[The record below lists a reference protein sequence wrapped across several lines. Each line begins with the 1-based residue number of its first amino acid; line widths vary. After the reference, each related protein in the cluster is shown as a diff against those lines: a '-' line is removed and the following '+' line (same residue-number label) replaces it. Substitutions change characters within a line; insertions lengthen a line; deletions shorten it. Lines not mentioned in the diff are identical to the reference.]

1 MTKLIQVEELEGNV
15 LLATLDVPGKKVNT
29 MAQPVMQEIA
39 ALVDEWEKRTD
50 VKGLLFI
57 SGKPGQFIAGA
68 DLNELGAMVVADK
81 SLVAEMLEKS
91 HGLFDRISHLPFPT
105 VALIDG
111 NCMGGGTELSLA
123 LDYRIVSDNRKTKV
137 GLPEVK
143 IGLIP
148 GWGGT
153 QRMPRLIGIH
163 KAIDMICSGDPMTAA
178 QARDVGFA
186 FDAVPTER
194 LVEEGQRL
202 LNIVNESGEWKEQR
216 EKRDQPIGMSEDQMN
231 FTFAVSEGHVRGVTK
246 GHYPAP
252 LVALKAMREGV
263 NLPLSEGLAKER
275 EGSMEVIGST
285 IAGNLISV
293 FFANNQLSRDS
304 GVEDSSVV
312 PRKVGSVGV
321 LGGGLMGSGITA
333 AHARSGIATTL
344 VEIDK
349 ERVDAGV
356 ERVRYVVESRMKAGR
371 AKPKDL
377 ADMLGNLTAATSKKA
392 FADCD
397 VVVEAITE
405 NEKLKTE
412 AYQQLGEVMRDDAIL
427 ATNTSTISI
436 TRMAE
441 SARDPERF
449 IGMHFFL
456 PVDRMQLVEIIRGE
470 KTDDETVAT
479 IVQLTKN
486 IRKVPV
492 VVNDCPG
499 FLVNRILLPYMNE
512 ALVMLCE
519 GAHMD
524 QIDKAATKFG
534 MPVGPLALHD
544 MVGID
549 TSCFAGEVLIKAY
562 SDRAVDVP
570 IMKELMKAGRL
581 GKKTG
586 AGFRKFAG
594 TKGRPVNDP
603 EFDQYLERC
612 RTDEREFTE
621 AEIQDRLFI
630 SMLTEAARIMEENIV
645 REPSHADMG
654 MILGTG
660 FPPFRG
666 GLLKWCDT
674 EGVGKLV
681 ERASELSPL
690 GKRFE
695 PPKLLR
701 DMAASNELFYPL
713 PKVTG

>member
-1 MTKLIQVEELEGNV
+1 
-15 LLATLDVPGKKVNT
+15 
-29 MAQPVMQEIA
+29 
-39 ALVDEWEKRTD
+39 
-50 VKGLLFI
+50 
-57 SGKPGQFIAGA
+57 
-68 DLNELGAMVVADK
+68 
-81 SLVAEMLEKS
+81 
-91 HGLFDRISHLPFPT
+91 
-105 VALIDG
+105 
-111 NCMGGGTELSLA
+111 
-123 LDYRIVSDNRKTKV
+123 
-137 GLPEVK
+137 
-143 IGLIP
+143 
-148 GWGGT
+148 
-153 QRMPRLIGIH
+153 
-163 KAIDMICSGDPMTAA
+163 
-178 QARDVGFA
+178 
-186 FDAVPTER
+186 
-194 LVEEGQRL
+194 
-202 LNIVNESGEWKEQR
+202 
-216 EKRDQPIGMSEDQMN
+216 
-231 FTFAVSEGHVRGVTK
+231 
-246 GHYPAP
+246 
-252 LVALKAMREGV
+252 
-263 NLPLSEGLAKER
+263 
-275 EGSMEVIGST
+275 
-285 IAGNLISV
+285 
-293 FFANNQLSRDS
+293 
-304 GVEDSSVV
+304 
-312 PRKVGSVGV
+312 
-321 LGGGLMGSGITA
+321 
-333 AHARSGIATTL
+333 
-344 VEIDK
+344 
-349 ERVDAGV
+349 
-356 ERVRYVVESRMKAGR
+356 
-371 AKPKDL
+371 
-377 ADMLGNLTAATSKKA
+377 
-392 FADCD
+392 
-397 VVVEAITE
+397 
-405 NEKLKTE
+405 
-412 AYQQLGEVMRDDAIL
+412 
-427 ATNTSTISI
+427 
-436 TRMAE
+436 MAE

-524 QIDKAATKFG
+524 QIDKAATNFG

-621 AEIQDRLFI
+621 SEIQDRLFI

-701 DMAASNELFYPL
+701 DMAANNELFYPL
-713 PKVTG
+713 PKITG